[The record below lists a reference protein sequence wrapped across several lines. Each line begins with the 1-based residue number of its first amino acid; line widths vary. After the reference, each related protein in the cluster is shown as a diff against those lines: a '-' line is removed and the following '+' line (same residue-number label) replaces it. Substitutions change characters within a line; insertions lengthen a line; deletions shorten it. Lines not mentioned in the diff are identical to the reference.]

1 MIKPENMMKYDQAK
15 TQQVKC
21 ASTPPRVGSSRKLI
35 RAVSVVCLLCSACLS
50 VNNISWAQTQHNAAC
65 VGRHASTSAA
75 PPPPSSAQSPAM
87 LVEAKQEFSLF
98 LYTSGTPFARAD
110 NPHLKRMFQLL
121 GMPDSPTAKQVRTSY
136 LSSTYS
142 RLKKRVEVVVEQLL
156 LGLSLML
163 CTDGWRHRRAGKGQ
177 PLVNCVLLKAMG
189 GAIFHHVCQLDKGD
203 KKDAM
208 FYVNLHN
215 SMADKASGTHGKE
228 GKRITKKRPHL
239 LLGVIMDSPT
249 TNRAALKILAEQH
262 PTWICIT
269 CIVHALNLLCKDL
282 ANNSRRSEKHTE
294 VGRVLKE
301 VQQIA
306 KTLGDCHKISSALD
320 TAQLEV
326 YGELRGVSAHIDTR
340 FAILVLDPINFLP
353 TRHGVQPLPP
363 WKDLTAE
370 QQQDVK
376 LVVARLAQ
384 VAPDAA
390 AEELDNFE
398 MGAWDPDM
406 TRVANIILRMTKAT
420 EIDGRTVTVIAP
432 AHQRLTWW
440 QVYAQSKFPILAK
453 AAMRLLSVH
462 VSTCAAERNWSAW
475 GRTFADAHRNT
486 LSIEKAE
493 ELVFIQAND
502 ELTNSNQRDQEKELA
517 IELY

>member
-1 MIKPENMMKYDQAK
+1 MATVPPVIPPWAENE
-15 TQQVKC
+15 TQVFDNKLWTLAALFHHLKDTKLIRKSEHYALQD
-21 ASTPPRVGSSRKLI
+21 TERVGSSRKLI

-50 VNNISWAQTQHNAAC
+50 VNNISWAQTQHNSCAAC

-75 PPPPSSAQSPAM
+75 PPPPSSAQSPAV

-121 GMPDSPTAKQVRTSY
+121 GMPDSPTAKQLRTSY

-156 LGLSLML
+156 L
-163 CTDGWRHRRAGKGQ
+163 
-177 PLVNCVLLKAMG
+177 
-189 GAIFHHVCQLDKGD
+189 
-203 KKDAM
+203 
-208 FYVNLHN
+208 
-215 SMADKASGTHGKE
+215 
-228 GKRITKKRPHL
+228 
-239 LLGVIMDSPT
+239 
-249 TNRAALKILAEQH
+249 
-262 PTWICIT
+262 
-269 CIVHALNLLCKDL
+269 
-282 ANNSRRSEKHTE
+282 
-294 VGRVLKE
+294 
-301 VQQIA
+301 
-306 KTLGDCHKISSALD
+306 
-320 TAQLEV
+320 
-326 YGELRGVSAHIDTR
+326 
-340 FAILVLDPINFLP
+340 
-353 TRHGVQPLPP
+353 
-363 WKDLTAE
+363 DLTAE

-376 LVVARLAQ
+376 LVVARLAE

-420 EIDGRTVTVIAP
+420 EIDGRTGTVIAP

>member
-1 MIKPENMMKYDQAK
+1 MATVPPVIPPWAENE
-15 TQQVKC
+15 TQVFDNKLWTLAALFHHLKDTKLIRKSEHYALQV
-21 ASTPPRVGSSRKLI
+21 TERVGSSRKLI
-35 RAVSVVCLLCSACLS
+35 RA
-50 VNNISWAQTQHNAAC
+50 
-65 VGRHASTSAA
+65 
-75 PPPPSSAQSPAM
+75 
-87 LVEAKQEFSLF
+87 
-98 LYTSGTPFARAD
+98 
-110 NPHLKRMFQLL
+110 
-121 GMPDSPTAKQVRTSY
+121 
-136 LSSTYS
+136 
-142 RLKKRVEVVVEQLL
+142 
-156 LGLSLML
+156 
-163 CTDGWRHRRAGKGQ
+163 
-177 PLVNCVLLKAMG
+177 
-189 GAIFHHVCQLDKGD
+189 
-203 KKDAM
+203 
-208 FYVNLHN
+208 
-215 SMADKASGTHGKE
+215 
-228 GKRITKKRPHL
+228 
-239 LLGVIMDSPT
+239 
-249 TNRAALKILAEQH
+249 
-262 PTWICIT
+262 
-269 CIVHALNLLCKDL
+269 
-282 ANNSRRSEKHTE
+282 
-294 VGRVLKE
+294 

-340 FAILVLDPINFLP
+340 FAILFTICKDIRRIEWWKRLDAVISLMQPIFNAIQQLEANRPLLSQVMKVWDDLLQWATQWADKFGDPSGANPVDWSFVLGVPRLFRDRAMKHYHPAMAAARYWVLDPINFLP

-363 WKDLTAE
+363 MKDLTVE

-376 LVVARLAQ
+376 LVVARLAE

>member
-1 MIKPENMMKYDQAK
+1 
-15 TQQVKC
+15 
-21 ASTPPRVGSSRKLI
+21 
-35 RAVSVVCLLCSACLS
+35 
-50 VNNISWAQTQHNAAC
+50 
-65 VGRHASTSAA
+65 
-75 PPPPSSAQSPAM
+75 
-87 LVEAKQEFSLF
+87 
-98 LYTSGTPFARAD
+98 
-110 NPHLKRMFQLL
+110 
-121 GMPDSPTAKQVRTSY
+121 
-136 LSSTYS
+136 
-142 RLKKRVEVVVEQLL
+142 
-156 LGLSLML
+156 
-163 CTDGWRHRRAGKGQ
+163 
-177 PLVNCVLLKAMG
+177 MG

-208 FYVNLHN
+208 FY
-215 SMADKASGTHGKE
+215 
-228 GKRITKKRPHL
+228 ITKKRPHL

-340 FAILVLDPINFLP
+340 FAILFTICKDIRRSKDALRNMRESGNWAKVSAGSANHACFDVVLDIEWWKRLDAVISLMQPIFNAIQQLEANRPLLSQVMKVWDDLLQWATQWADKFGDPSGANPVDWSFVLGVPRLFRDRAMKHYHPAMAAARYWVLDPINFLP

-363 WKDLTAE
+363 MKDLTAE

-475 GRTFADAHRNT
+475 GGTFADAHRNT

>member
-1 MIKPENMMKYDQAK
+1 MA
-15 TQQVKC
+15 T
-21 ASTPPRVGSSRKLI
+21 TPPVIPPWAENETQVFDNKLWTLTALFHHLKDTKLIRKSEHYALQVTERVGSSRKLI
-35 RAVSVVCLLCSACLS
+35 RA
-50 VNNISWAQTQHNAAC
+50 H
-65 VGRHASTSAA
+65 
-75 PPPPSSAQSPAM
+75 
-87 LVEAKQEFSLF
+87 
-98 LYTSGTPFARAD
+98 
-110 NPHLKRMFQLL
+110 KR
-121 GMPDSPTAKQVRTSY
+121 
-136 LSSTYS
+136 SSTTS
-142 RLKKRVEVVVEQLL
+142 QQI
-156 LGLSLML
+156 
-163 CTDGWRHRRAGKGQ
+163 A
-177 PLVNCVLLKAMG
+177 
-189 GAIFHHVCQLDKGD
+189 
-203 KKDAM
+203 
-208 FYVNLHN
+208 
-215 SMADKASGTHGKE
+215 
-228 GKRITKKRPHL
+228 
-239 LLGVIMDSPT
+239 
-249 TNRAALKILAEQH
+249 
-262 PTWICIT
+262 
-269 CIVHALNLLCKDL
+269 NLLCKDL

-340 FAILVLDPINFLP
+340 FAILFTIC
-353 TRHGVQPLPP
+353 
-363 WKDLTAE
+363 KDIRRS
-370 QQQDVK
+370 K
-376 LVVARLAQ
+376 

-440 QVYAQSKFPILAK
+440 QVYAQSKFPVLAK

>member
-1 MIKPENMMKYDQAK
+1 MA
-15 TQQVKC
+15 
-21 ASTPPRVGSSRKLI
+21 ATPPVIPPWAENETQMFDNKLWTLTALFHHLKDTKLIRKSEHYALQVTERVGSSRKLI

-50 VNNISWAQTQHNAAC
+50 VNNISWAQTQHNSCAAC

-110 NPHLKRMFQLL
+110 NPHLKRVFQLL
-121 GMPDSPTAKQVRTSY
+121 GMPDSPTAKQVKTSY

-215 SMADKASGTHGKE
+215 SMADK
-228 GKRITKKRPHL
+228 ITKKRPHL

-301 VQQIA
+301 V
-306 KTLGDCHKISSALD
+306 
-320 TAQLEV
+320 
-326 YGELRGVSAHIDTR
+326 
-340 FAILVLDPINFLP
+340 
-353 TRHGVQPLPP
+353 
-363 WKDLTAE
+363 
-370 QQQDVK
+370 
-376 LVVARLAQ
+376 
-384 VAPDAA
+384 
-390 AEELDNFE
+390 
-398 MGAWDPDM
+398 
-406 TRVANIILRMTKAT
+406 
-420 EIDGRTVTVIAP
+420 
-432 AHQRLTWW
+432 RLT
-440 QVYAQSKFPILAK
+440 I
-453 AAMRLLSVH
+453 
-462 VSTCAAERNWSAW
+462 
-475 GRTFADAHRNT
+475 G
-486 LSIEKAE
+486 
-493 ELVFIQAND
+493 
-502 ELTNSNQRDQEKELA
+502 
-517 IELY
+517 